1 MGQSDVLE
9 VLKKSKRWLF
19 VAEIMRYGEM
29 SRSIVNRTLK
39 VLLKLKEVEKREV
52 IVKRRATQWRISQE
66 NRSTINTK
74 DTKRE

>member
-9 VLKKSKRWLF
+9 VLKKGHWLF

-29 SRSIVNRTLK
+29 SRPIVNRALK
-39 VLLKLKEVEKREV
+39 KLLKLKEVEKREV

>member
-19 VAEIMRYGEM
+19 VAEIMRTGFT
-29 SRSIVNRTLK
+29 RSAVNRALK

-52 IVKRRATQWRISQE
+52 IVKRRAVYQWQSI
-66 NRSTINTK
+66 
-74 DTKRE
+74 

>member
-52 IVKRRATQWRISQE
+52 IVKRRAVYQWQSI
-66 NRSTINTK
+66 
-74 DTKRE
+74 